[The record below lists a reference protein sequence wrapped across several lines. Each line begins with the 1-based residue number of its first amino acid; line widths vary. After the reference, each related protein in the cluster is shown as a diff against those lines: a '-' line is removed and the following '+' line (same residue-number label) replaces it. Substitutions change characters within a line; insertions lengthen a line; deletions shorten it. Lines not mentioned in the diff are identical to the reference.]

1 MKPYYGPHPST
12 TNHSTWRRL
21 VVATVLLELAALI
34 TGWSLFA
41 LEKGK
46 RCDHE
51 LYNEYSNGDMKN
63 DSTLWVENATLP
75 SKVKSVL
82 RQQLVQGAPCVQ
94 GFVAGTYLSLWGKS
108 RWDSKS
114 GTQMIEVKASGSD
127 YRLWAPLTSR
137 PFLSS
142 NRNCG
147 MFFSQTL
154 DHKRGWAKDDHA
166 IITLTLIAVNGGIE
180 ASGTVRF
187 MIAGHSDFDTGIVTK
202 ALDGAAIASGNPT
215 IAAIAAI
222 GHVAAEVAN
231 RLMRQIQNW
240 GEHGGRAQFPAIVA
254 HSMNRLVESTR
265 IT

>member
-1 MKPYYGPHPST
+1 MLTVAAVSAVI
-12 TNHSTWRRL
+12 
-21 VVATVLLELAALI
+21 VVLGI
-34 TGWSLFA
+34 GWLLFA
-41 LEKGK
+41 IEKGT
-46 RCDHE
+46 RCEHE
-51 LYNEYSNGDMKN
+51 LYNPYSNGVMKN
-63 DSTLWVENATLP
+63 DTTLWLANDTLP
-75 SKVKSVL
+75 SKVKSMMRHAV
-82 RQQLVQGAPCVQ
+82 VQGAACVQ
-94 GFVAGTYLSLWGKS
+94 GFVASSYLSRWGKY

-114 GTQMIEVKASGSD
+114 GSQMIEIQASGSE
-127 YRLWAPLTSR
+127 YRVWAPLTSR
-137 PFLSS
+137 PFLSA

-147 MFFSQTL
+147 IFFSQTL

-166 IITLTLIAVNGGIE
+166 TITLTLIAVNGGIE

-215 IAAIAAI
+215 MAAIAAI

-231 RLMRQIQNW
+231 RLMRQIQRW

-254 HSMNRLVESTR
+254 HSMNRLVESTI